1 MPRSFFSLLF
11 TLDSLSAAAPYP
23 HGLPSRFMSF
33 ESFSAFNLSLAIFV
47 PPVGANHRWTVRRPP
62 PDLAVDVIAGTLFDS
77 VARHCFVC
85 SSILRIFYFFF
96 ILIPFPPSLRC
107 SRWFKFFSES
117 FGTLRLLTLPTGSP
131 LTPGACSLGRH
142 PPSFAAA
149 QVPPL
154 PCPCRRRATAPPSP
168 VLRCGCRF
176 PLLSLLRRGRHA
188 CAVP

>member
-1 MPRSFFSLLF
+1 MVFLLVLCHLNPF
-11 TLDSLSAAAPYP
+11 QHSICLSPY
-23 HGLPSRFMSF
+23 
-33 ESFSAFNLSLAIFV
+33 LSLQLVRIIGGPF
-47 PPVGANHRWTVRRPP
+47 GAP

-142 PPSFAAA
+142 PPSSAAA

-168 VLRCGCRF
+168 VLRCGRRF